1 MESKKLKLNPY
12 KILNI
17 SKNYDESSLKKA
29 FIKRAMIVHP
39 DKGGEKYKDGKEF
52 KLLTISYQVL
62 LKKISKGS
70 DDKVHDDLKKGLTD
84 YLKNEKKVSNKKIKD
99 KFDLQEFNKIYE
111 NNKINDDFLD
121 DGYGNWLK
129 QKGEETS
136 FKMTEYNE
144 NIFNDKFNELKK
156 INKAKTQLKIYEEP
170 QELISLKN
178 IDSLTVLGGGKVSSY
193 SGEINGL
200 GFRDLR
206 EAFEEST
213 LIDPSSV
220 NISDRKMSIKEYNK
234 QRSKVNYDMTD
245 EDKQKLYKREKIKEL
260 NEKKRLERLN
270 EKDEIHFD
278 QYSRIHQRL
287 IG

>member
-12 KILNI
+12 KILSI

-111 NNKINDDFLD
+111 
-121 DGYGNWLK
+121 
-129 QKGEETS
+129 
-136 FKMTEYNE
+136 
-144 NIFNDKFNELKK
+144 KK
-156 INKAKTQLKIYEEP
+156 
-170 QELISLKN
+170 
-178 IDSLTVLGGGKVSSY
+178 
-193 SGEINGL
+193 
-200 GFRDLR
+200 
-206 EAFEEST
+206 
-213 LIDPSSV
+213 
-220 NISDRKMSIKEYNK
+220 
-234 QRSKVNYDMTD
+234 
-245 EDKQKLYKREKIKEL
+245 
-260 NEKKRLERLN
+260 
-270 EKDEIHFD
+270 
-278 QYSRIHQRL
+278 
-287 IG
+287 

>member
-156 INKAKTQLKIYEEP
+156 INKAKTQLKVYEEP

-270 EKDEIHFD
+270 EKDEIYFD

>member
-156 INKAKTQLKIYEEP
+156 INKTKTQLKVYEEP

-270 EKDEIHFD
+270 EKDEIYFD

>member
-62 LKKISKGS
+62 LKTISKGS